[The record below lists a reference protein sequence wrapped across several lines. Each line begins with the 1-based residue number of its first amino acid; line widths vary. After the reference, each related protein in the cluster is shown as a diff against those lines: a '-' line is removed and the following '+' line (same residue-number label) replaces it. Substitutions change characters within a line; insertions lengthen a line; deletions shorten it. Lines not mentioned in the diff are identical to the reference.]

1 MALEE
6 LKFEKPGYLSVFIHS
21 FTEYLL
27 SNHNVPG
34 SNIAVTMKDMTLS
47 HHGAY
52 SLMIH
57 RPP

>member
-1 MALEE
+1 MEPE
-6 LKFEKPGYLSVFIHS
+6 GIKFEKAGYLSFFIHS

-27 SNHNVPG
+27 SNHYVPG
-34 SNIAVTMKDMTLS
+34 SNIAVTMKDITLS

-52 SLMIH
+52 NLVIH